1 MMGVKAVERIP
12 PVSVTSKMV
21 EQIVFG
27 SMMVSRKDVLSFA
40 EACLGV
46 AKSRDSLFIRLS

>member
-1 MMGVKAVERIP
+1 MGVKAVERIP